1 MSTPN
6 ELSMNIVIRAPGS
19 NEVVSDVT
27 INLQKMKV
35 EVNET
40 TAALKRKTKAQT
52 ADTDAVKLSNEEIAR
67 QEKLLRGNR
76 DAKTQNTAATD
87 KDSEAETANTKAKKA
102 KNAETAREIELDKI
116 LFSIQEGLIKQNL
129 MGQQNLMAAESGYSK
144 FYLQASR
151 VASLGTPAVLKAGT
165 WSALLLGG
173 AAYEGIKKYAEFNK
187 LITQTITQAGR
198 SPSELPFLS
207 KTALDIARQTGANVN
222 DVANM
227 MYRAASGTASWNDG
241 LGATK
246 KQLADVTKQVANL
259 NVLGNI
265 PGGVASE
272 QSARV
277 VTALV
282 NANIRGVGSGSAGVS
297 RAAYLI
303 NAAVGAGDIRQSE
316 LVSALGRGVLTS
328 AKANGMSAQDA
339 VSWIDLLT
347 SLGTTGSVAG
357 TYVKSGINLLTNPS
371 TQGAKA
377 MAMLHIAPGDFQKI
391 MSGNQNYTGQDGI
404 VYTGL
409 MGVTMKLKEAMGTF
423 NPFSNFP
430 KYKGAQGFQGAVNLL
445 ETWGVNQ
452 IPKNMIDAWKSGKNF
467 TQSMAMQAESLLLTK
482 AFGGSKQFA
491 TIASLINNPD
501 KLAGIIAAIDRQN
514 NSASYNRSVQ
524 IALNTPSAQF
534 HKMLQR
540 FNADLISVGKNL
552 TGPAILVGKVF
563 TGLFDILT
571 QFKIILYPLVGAMV
585 SFIAL
590 ATVAK
595 TAQILRGG
603 YALMGGGFART
614 SSFWGSMIARNPERY
629 AEGTFRGRMVRSL
642 GSGGA
647 AMQSTAKIQE
657 DEFIGKM
664 GATFNK
670 FGLSTDAFGADIERL
685 TAFLG
690 GEAMAGTA
698 GAAGMAGRSAAEI
711 SAAER
716 GLLSSGN
723 LITKKAIR
731 EAYYPGMPARGR
743 AQTALVN
750 QTYEKL
756 RPMQQEQL
764 RTMGA
769 TPVVPVATRP
779 GVRPPSG
786 EPAGVTGAAAREGE
800 QLAVRETGALEGGF
814 SGIGGRL
821 LGFLG
826 GPVGMMAMMSLP
838 FALPLLGK
846 LGGLFS
852 GGGGTPYTLPGAVK
866 GFSASEANAN
876 LAGLNKKQQASFNKF
891 VNDMVAGKDINKDI
905 KAMQKL
911 GIASSYWQGLL
922 GQSLGEKGIKTGVK
936 DYNALLKIQKIQS
949 LASSID
955 AVGVNGKKFLKQ
967 QVMGNKALWNSLS
980 NDQRQAYKKL
990 FNSDSK
996 PQDWEKLTQ
1005 TALTGEAD
1013 ILNTQFG
1020 KKLGQYAPNFVAD
1033 VATRAQ
1039 TSLVKNIRGIKGTS
1053 AAAVTAEYIGSA
1065 RLQATANQDYKTA
1078 LTFKPGS
1085 KLYNEYMDLYQKLTA
1100 SAAKE
1105 RAQAAN
1111 DQKEL
1116 GLSGKTIQDLANK
1129 IAAAN
1134 KSVYQ
1139 QAGFA
1144 TAAQFATAMVSSLK
1158 TGGPL
1163 LAQIVND
1170 ANKNKNSRCN

>member
-1 MSTPN
+1 
-6 ELSMNIVIRAPGS
+6 MNIVIRAPGS

-1170 ANKNKNSRCN
+1170 ANKNKNSRGN

>member
-116 LFSIQEGLIKQNL
+116 LFSIQEGLIKQSL
-129 MGQQNLMAAESGYSK
+129 MGTQNLMAAERGYSK
-144 FYLQASR
+144 FYLQTSR

-328 AKANGMSAQDA
+328 AKANGMSARDA

-391 MSGNQNYTGQDGI
+391 MSGNQNYTGKDGI

-409 MGVTMKLKEAMGTF
+409 MGVTMKLKEAMGTL

-452 IPKNMIDAWKSGKNF
+452 IPKNMIEAWKSGKNF
-467 TQSMAMQAESLLLTK
+467 TKAMAMQAESLLLTK

-514 NSASYNRSVQ
+514 NSASYNRSVK

-614 SSFWGSMIARNPERY
+614 SGFWGSMIARNPERY

-852 GGGGTPYTLPGAVK
+852 GGGGTPYTLPGAVT

-922 GQSLGEKGIKTGVK
+922 GQSLGSKGIKVGVK
-936 DYNALLKIQKIQS
+936 DYNALLKIQKLQS

-955 AVGVNGKKFLKQ
+955 AVGVNSKKFLKQ

-990 FNSDSK
+990 FSSNSK

-1039 TSLVKNIRGIKGTS
+1039 TSLSKNIRGIKGTS
-1053 AAAVTAEYIGSA
+1053 AAAITAEYIGSA

-1105 RAQAAN
+1105 RAQAAK

-1170 ANKNKNSRCN
+1170 ANKNKNSRGN